1 MKKLILVL
9 IYISS
14 YAAIWSQELGGYEL
28 QDALSTA
35 VHPKCPDYDNRY
47 IVGWPNDSIWVDFNL
62 NNNSPIDTIH
72 GTFNEAWSAGPGKE
86 LLLESG
92 FNLDN
97 YIVHLQLA
105 DGSYSE
111 PKQVES
117 EDWTDIPSV
126 SWQYAGSF
134 PFCGESEQPSFAQH
148 RIFALDFE
156 TDFGLDQADLVTGIR
171 IIFLF
176 SPGAADLAGAYI
188 TEHALACGSSANL
201 GPDTTICIDQSLT
214 LQGGTYANY
223 LWSDGSTD
231 SLLTI
236 NGATIGSGTFTY
248 SLETVDS
255 LGCVYTDSITV
266 TVEICTDTYEL
277 NLEEFKMV
285 YPNPATDQI
294 TIVLP
299 NFTSPH
305 DLKLYALNGQLI
317 QILKISEKEII
328 VDISDWPNGNYIGF
342 IGKYYFKFIKK

>member
-1 MKKLILVL
+1 MKKLIHILL
-9 IYISS
+9 FISS
-14 YAAIWSQELGGYEL
+14 YTAIWSQDLGGYEL

-35 VHPKCPDYDNRY
+35 VHPQCSDFDNRY
-47 IVGWPNDSIWVDFNL
+47 IVGWPNDSIWVDFTL
-62 NNNSPIDTIH
+62 NNNSPDTMR
-72 GTFNEAWSAGPGKE
+72 GTFNQAWSVGPGKE
-86 LLLESG
+86 LLLETG
-92 FNLDN
+92 FHPDN

-117 EDWTDIPSV
+117 ADWTQMPNLD
-126 SWQYAGSF
+126 WQYAYGI
-134 PFCGESEQPSFAQH
+134 PCGESEQLSSGYL
-148 RIFALDFE
+148 FALDFE
-156 TDFGLDQADLVTGIR
+156 TDFGLDQGDLVTGIR
-171 IIFLF
+171 IIFLITA
-176 SPGAADLAGAYI
+176 GAADLAGVYI
-188 TEHALACGSSANL
+188 TEHALACGPSPNL
-201 GPDTTICIDQSLT
+201 GPDTTICVDQSLT

-236 NGATIGSGTFTY
+236 NSETTGPGTFTY
-248 SLETVDS
+248 SLEAVDI
-255 LGCVYTDSITV
+255 LGCVFTDSITV

-317 QILKISEKEII
+317 RILRISEKETI
-328 VDISDWPNGNYIGF
+328 VDISDWPKGNYFGL
-342 IGKYYFKFIKK
+342 IGKYYVKFVKK